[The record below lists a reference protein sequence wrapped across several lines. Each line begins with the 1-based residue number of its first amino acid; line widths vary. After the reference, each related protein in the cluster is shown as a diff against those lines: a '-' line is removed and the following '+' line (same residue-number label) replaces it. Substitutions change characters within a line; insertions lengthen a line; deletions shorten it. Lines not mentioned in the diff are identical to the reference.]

1 MAEIEQRVPECQS
14 YLPGHTVHYI
24 QAREAWRH
32 PEHRRGG
39 TVRSIAGRVVEFV
52 SDDGEMFDLV
62 THDPDHVG
70 RLVAELG
77 SRAVYDPRWGLL
89 RFEEPAGARLISVST
104 DPEIGPC
111 SDEERGGT
119 LTRPR
124 EDEGPEEFAARVH
137 AALTGEL
144 RNG

>member
-24 QAREAWRH
+24 QVREAWRH

-70 RLVAELG
+70 RLVAEL
-77 SRAVYDPRWGLL
+77 AVGPPTTL
-89 RFEEPAGARLISVST
+89 AGAH
-104 DPEIGPC
+104 
-111 SDEERGGT
+111 SDSRN
-119 LTRPR
+119 PR
-124 EDEGPEEFAARVH
+124 APG
-137 AALTGEL
+137 
-144 RNG
+144 